1 MDVALYQAIAFYV
14 RDAAAQVINVSWY
27 GNIEL
32 KCLEIRGIIQVNV
45 FYSRF

>member
-1 MDVALYQAIAFYV
+1 MVVVLYQAIAFSV
-14 RDAAAQVINVSWY
+14 RNAAAPVINVSWY